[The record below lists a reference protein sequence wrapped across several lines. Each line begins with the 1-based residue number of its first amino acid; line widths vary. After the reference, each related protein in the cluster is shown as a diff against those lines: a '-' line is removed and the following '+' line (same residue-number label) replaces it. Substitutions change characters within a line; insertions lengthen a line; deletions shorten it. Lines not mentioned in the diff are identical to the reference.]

1 METYCV
7 NCKNKY
13 CEQYSSLRRTRQN
26 RLILISNS
34 SAYSKWK
41 SGFIKNQ
48 ETNRLELQ
56 QYSTYSI
63 IFEMNTL
70 I

>member
-1 METYCV
+1 METDSV

-34 SAYSKWK
+34 SAYSK
-41 SGFIKNQ
+41 
-48 ETNRLELQ
+48 
-56 QYSTYSI
+56 
-63 IFEMNTL
+63 
-70 I
+70 